1 MLRNRNV
8 QMTLMIFFNLA
19 LLAAI
24 ALAGIHFY
32 NQYRAQKELEK
43 DISASAAPPPD
54 EMVVHLDQ
62 EVAKGSPMVFGGSHI
77 PPPEHGD
84 IFDQLH
90 NVGVTMDRQDIA
102 IPYSLPRN
110 ITIEDYKSNKNN
122 IQDPANWD
130 HKTID
135 IVKKNIHTS
144 KEHGLKV
151 MGIFAYAPV
160 WLTDN
165 HTPNGVPADWDIYYD
180 IIGKLYKIYRDD
192 LDYVEIGNE
201 PDHPSFLKVSA
212 GDTKVAVYKQFYE
225 GVYKTIRKVDEDAKD
240 NKKVKLGAGV
250 ESNAKASKILATLL
264 ENPEMKTTYRPDFIS
279 FHTYDMD
286 YTQSLDIYKSYS
298 EKYFDDKMPIF
309 VTEWNYED
317 RTEASAAYK
326 SGDKAMLFTGNRLVD
341 YLNNSV
347 AGANYFNLLPL
358 NVKNPILGPGVQTM
372 GFYLWNDNKVIFL
385 PQAKSWRLMSRS
397 MKLGDG
403 ASTIYKVDDAK
414 EINPVGFVNSKG
426 QPGIVAVNNS
436 FSSNFIQF
444 TFSNLPKSDP
454 WKKVYVYEASASNDG
469 ASPVQKEIVYVKNG
483 ELSKKLY
490 LNPNTIVGILITSD
504 VSLYEKIQYKVLSL

>member
-1 MLRNRNV
+1 
-8 QMTLMIFFNLA
+8 
-19 LLAAI
+19 
-24 ALAGIHFY
+24 
-32 NQYRAQKELEK
+32 
-43 DISASAAPPPD
+43 
-54 EMVVHLDQ
+54 
-62 EVAKGSPMVFGGSHI
+62 
-77 PPPEHGD
+77 
-84 IFDQLH
+84 
-90 NVGVTMDRQDIA
+90 
-102 IPYSLPRN
+102 
-110 ITIEDYKSNKNN
+110 
-122 IQDPANWD
+122 
-130 HKTID
+130 
-135 IVKKNIHTS
+135 
-144 KEHGLKV
+144 
-151 MGIFAYAPV
+151 
-160 WLTDN
+160 
-165 HTPNGVPADWDIYYD
+165 
-180 IIGKLYKIYRDD
+180 
-192 LDYVEIGNE
+192 
-201 PDHPSFLKVSA
+201 
-212 GDTKVAVYKQFYE
+212 
-225 GVYKTIRKVDEDAKD
+225 
-240 NKKVKLGAGV
+240 
-250 ESNAKASKILATLL
+250 
-264 ENPEMKTTYRPDFIS
+264 
-279 FHTYDMD
+279 MD
-286 YTQSLDIYKSYS
+286 YSPSLDIYKSYS

-403 ASTIYKVDDAK
+403 ESTIYKVDDAK
-414 EINPVGFVNSKG
+414 EINPVGFINSKG

-490 LNPNTIVGILITSD
+490 LNPNTIVGILVTSD
-504 VSLYEKIQYKVLSL
+504 VSLYEKIQYNVLSL